1 MKIKLMFDMKQNKIC
16 DYEKFIENF
25 YVHGE
30 LIIKTSNIYNENWT
44 NINNVKKKTIKHSLL
59 TKLDNKW
66 GIKSSVI
73 NIVFFWH

>member
-30 LIIKTSNIYNENWT
+30 LIIKTSNIYNEN
-44 NINNVKKKTIKHSLL
+44 
-59 TKLDNKW
+59 
-66 GIKSSVI
+66 
-73 NIVFFWH
+73 

>member
-44 NINNVKKKTIKHSLL
+44 NINNVKKKLL
-59 TKLDNKW
+59 STVYLQN
-66 GIKSSVI
+66 
-73 NIVFFWH
+73 